1 MIVQVF
7 AGLYFEVCAYHEALN
22 HCIILLSIWCS
33 IWCIEVNKILSL
45 KLELFGIDVKG
56 HVGHRGMAPAVE
68 YMF

>member
-7 AGLYFEVCAYHEALN
+7 ASLNFEVCVYYEALN
-22 HCIILLSIWCS
+22 RCIIFLSIWCS

-56 HVGHRGMAPAVE
+56 RVGHRGMTPAVE